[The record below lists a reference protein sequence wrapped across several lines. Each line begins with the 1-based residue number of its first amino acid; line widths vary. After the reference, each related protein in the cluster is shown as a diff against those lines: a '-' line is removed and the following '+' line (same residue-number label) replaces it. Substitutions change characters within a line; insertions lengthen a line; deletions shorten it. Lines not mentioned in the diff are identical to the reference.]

1 MDMKKVIVSGLAIDK
16 EREHPVVLLKYPE
29 SEEDRVL
36 PIWIGPAEASSIFS
50 ALSGKSFS
58 RPLTHDLMKIII
70 DVLEAEVRQVEIT
83 GIQNDTYFARLVLK
97 RGDDIFYIDAR
108 PSDSIALALRCK
120 APIYL
125 DPDLFSR
132 YSRKMTVPKDD
143 ELGNIDPDEF
153 NDFDL

>member
-1 MDMKKVIVSGLAIDK
+1 MGMKKVIVSGLAIDK

-29 SEEDRVL
+29 GEEDRVL
-36 PIWIGPAEASSIFS
+36 PIWIGPAEASSIFA

-70 DVLEAEVRQVEIT
+70 DVLEAEVRQAEIT

-108 PSDSIALALRCK
+108 PSDSIALALRCE
-120 APIYL
+120 ASIYL
-125 DPDLFSR
+125 DPDLFEE
-132 YSRKMTVPKDD
+132 YSRKMTVPREG

-153 NDFDL
+153 DDFDL

>member
-36 PIWIGPAEASSIFS
+36 PIWIGPAEASSIFA

-143 ELGNIDPDEF
+143 GLDNIDPDEF